1 MEKEE
6 NLNQENIESEI
17 SNENNETDNKSDD
30 NKEENKVVEE
40 EKELTPEERIKELED
55 KLARTFAEMENQR
68 RRFEKEKDD
77 AYEYGGFAFAKE
89 ALNLIDNLAR
99 SKLILES
106 DDALKD
112 TEALKKTLEH
122 FDIINK
128 DLISIFTKN
137 NIKPIDCLNKKLDPN
152 LHQAMMEIED
162 DKKEP
167 GTIVQEVQKGFMIK
181 DRLLRPS
188 LVGVSKKTEKK
199 ELTPEERIK
208 ELEDKLA
215 RTFAEMENQRRRFEK
230 EKDDAYEYGG
240 FAFAKEALNLIDNL
254 ARSKL
259 ILESDDALKDTEAL
273 KKTLEH
279 FDIINKDLI
288 SIFTKNNIKPIDC
301 LNKKLDPNLH
311 QAMMEIED
319 DQKEPG
325 TIVQEVQK
333 GFMIKDRLLRPS
345 LVGVSKKTEKK
356 EEKSEENKENLNK

>member
-6 NLNQENIESEI
+6 NLNQENTKAET
-17 SNENNETDNKSDD
+17 SNEENEVDKQSGDKQDEIKN
-30 NKEENKVVEE
+30 VEE
-40 EKELTPEERIKELED
+40 KVELSPEEKIKELED

-77 AYEYGGFAFAKE
+77 AFDYGGFTFAKE
-89 ALNLIDNLAR
+89 ALNLIDNLER

-106 DDALKD
+106 D
-112 TEALKKTLEH
+112 EALK
-122 FDIINK
+122 N
-128 DLISIFTKN
+128 
-137 NIKPIDCLNKKLDPN
+137 
-152 LHQAMMEIED
+152 
-162 DKKEP
+162 
-167 GTIVQEVQKGFMIK
+167 
-181 DRLLRPS
+181 
-188 LVGVSKKTEKK
+188 
-199 ELTPEERIK
+199 
-208 ELEDKLA
+208 
-215 RTFAEMENQRRRFEK
+215 
-230 EKDDAYEYGG
+230 
-240 FAFAKEALNLIDNL
+240 
-254 ARSKL
+254 
-259 ILESDDALKDTEAL
+259 TEAL

-345 LVGVSKKTEKK
+345 LVGVSKKTEIKDD
-356 EEKSEENKENLNK
+356 KSEENKENLDK